1 MSLHTICVLFGYT
14 RQAYYKSLRRNDA
27 GIVDD
32 CRILIHVDDIRASMP
47 RLGTRKL
54 QHLLRERGVEIS
66 RDRLFNLLRERRLLI
81 CRRKKPTITTDSKH
95 WMRKYPNLI
104 RGFSFQ
110 TPNQLWVSDITYV
123 PIEDSYGYLSLVTDA
138 CSRKI
143 VGHCLCRDLT
153 ADGPLA
159 ALRIALAGL
168 PNDHRGL
175 IHHSDRGTQYC
186 CKDYVSLLKTN
197 RILISMTENGDP
209 YENALAERVN
219 GILKNEWL
227 NLERFHSLD
236 QAKDRIDQ
244 VVRIYNE
251 LRPHLSCGMKT
262 PQQVHTAMPF
272 PASAS
277 VPVPLPN
284 FVPQKP
290 VQIQNIYLP
299 L

>member
-54 QHLLRERGVEIS
+54 QHLLRERGVEVS
-66 RDRLFNLLRERRLLI
+66 RDRLLI

-110 TPNQLWVSDITYV
+110 NPNQLWVSDITYV

-138 CSRKI
+138 YSRKV
-143 VGHCLCRDLT
+143 VGYCLCRELT
-153 ADGPLA
+153 AEGPLA
-159 ALRIALAGL
+159 ALRMALAGL
-168 PNDHRGL
+168 PDDHRGL

-186 CKDYVSLLKTN
+186 CKDYVALLKAHN
-197 RILISMTENGDP
+197 IRISMTENGDP
-209 YENALAERVN
+209 DENALAERVN
-219 GILKNEWL
+219 GILKDEWL
-227 NLERFHSLD
+227 NPEQFHSLD
-236 QAKDRIDQ
+236 QTKDRIDQ

-262 PQQVHTAMPF
+262 PQQVHTAVSL

-277 VPVPLPN
+277 IPVSLPN
-284 FVPQKP
+284 FVAQKTIS
-290 VQIQNIYLP
+290 IQNIYLP